1 MGNAARV
8 TASPE
13 FATKGDIAELKTALK
28 EGGLATKL
36 DLANLENKLAS
47 KNDLKAEIGGLKTD
61 LENNLTSKA
70 GLYRVLWLQ
79 AIGFAGFVV
88 TVAGLGI
95 GLMQA
100 FG

>member
-13 FATKGDIAELKTALK
+13 FATKADIAELKTALK

-88 TVAGLGI
+88 AVAGLGI